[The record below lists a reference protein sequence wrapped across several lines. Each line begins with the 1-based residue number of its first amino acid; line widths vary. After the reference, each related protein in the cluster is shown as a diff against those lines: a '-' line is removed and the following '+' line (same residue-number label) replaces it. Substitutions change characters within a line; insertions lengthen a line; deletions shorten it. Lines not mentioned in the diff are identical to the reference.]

1 MREGISINFSKSAFI
16 KIPINGSIF
25 SVCRKQQD
33 PSKQKYTNPSGL
45 ENVPLY
51 AVETYLSTETHPIS
65 ATIMQK
71 EANYCKKLKK
81 NISLIFIFM
90 AEPVIIAYCT

>member
-45 ENVPLY
+45 ENVSLY
-51 AVETYLSTETHPIS
+51 AVETFLSTETYH
-65 ATIMQK
+65 
-71 EANYCKKLKK
+71 N
-81 NISLIFIFM
+81 
-90 AEPVIIAYCT
+90 